1 MGQRSLEVMSI
12 KTLVATVIAENDAA
26 LGRLDAVAV
35 ERLLDELR
43 AARRIFVLGEGRSG
57 LVMRM
62 FAMRL
67 MHLGFAAH
75 VVGETTTPAIAPG
88 DLLLACS
95 GSGETP
101 VTCLLA
107 EKAIAA
113 GARLAAITAAPS
125 SRLAAPAHAA
135 VVLAT
140 PHKTGSG
147 VVASVQYGGSLFE
160 QSALLLCEAM
170 VLALTPAST
179 AVSEFAELSARHTN
193 LE

>member
-1 MGQRSLEVMSI
+1 MGQRPVEVMSI
-12 KTLVATVIAENDAA
+12 SSLMATIIAENDAV
-26 LGRLDAVAV
+26 LGRLDPAAA
-35 ERLLDELR
+35 ERLLDDLR
-43 AARRIFVLGEGRSG
+43 AARRIFVLGAGRSG

-67 MHLGFAAH
+67 MHLDFAAH

-107 EKAIAA
+107 EKAAAA

-125 SRLAAPAHAA
+125 SRLAATANA
-135 VVLAT
+135 VVALPT

-147 VVASVQYGGSLFE
+147 AVTSVQYGGSLFE

-170 VLALTPAST
+170 VLALTPAS
-179 AVSEFAELSARHTN
+179 AAASGFAELSARHTN